1 MIRLNCEMLEQI
13 SGQLAIRSSIYKKAH
28 VIVNAANLNVELL
41 SEKIQSKLNS

>member
-28 VIVNAANLNVELL
+28 VSVNAANLNVKLL
-41 SEKIQSKLNS
+41 AEKIQSKLNS